1 VKEIGYSPEAYEKA
15 EYILSEYRRASVQK
29 LEERTIAVYEQIPEI
44 KETEEQITELGIE
57 LARSSLSG
65 KVSENEFTSLE
76 SRLAGLEKRKAD
88 LLASAGYPSDYLS
101 NASNCSLCHDTGYT
115 KGVMCSC
122 MKKILSEFD
131 LSVDIRQFG
140 FNDFRLDIYSEEII
154 PRYNVSPRNQM
165 KNVLDYCKNY
175 VETFSC
181 NSDNILMY
189 GGAGLGK
196 TFICNCIA
204 KELSDRG
211 YNVILSSAYNIFELV
226 SKNKFNYKADFST
239 DISRFYDCDLLIMD
253 DLGTEFTTEYT
264 ISALF
269 DIINQRMTQGKPT
282 VINANLSL
290 QDMSNRYS
298 DRIVSRL
305 LTFRH
310 LLFLG
315 NDIRAMNLK

>member
-1 VKEIGYSPEAYEKA
+1 MGYSPEAFEKA
-15 EYILSEYRRASVQK
+15 DYILSEYRRASARR
-29 LEERTIAVYEQIPEI
+29 LEERIQQTLKQLPLL
-44 KETEEQITELGIE
+44 EELDEKITAAGIE
-57 LARSSLSG
+57 LTRITLKPETSAESIKALENQLSSL
-65 KVSENEFTSLE
+65 
-76 SRLAGLEKRKAD
+76 EKQKRET
-88 LLASAGYPSDYLS
+88 LVSAGYPEDYLT
-101 NASNCSLCHDTGYT
+101 NASMCGLCHDTGFVN
-115 KGVMCSC
+115 GAMCVC
-122 MKKILSEFD
+122 MKKLLSEYELSGKIKTVSFD
-131 LSVDIRQFG
+131 
-140 FNDFRLDIYSEEII
+140 DFRLDVYSEEII
-154 PRYNVSPRNQM
+154 PKYNVSPRNQM
-165 KNVLDYCKNY
+165 KNVLDYCRKY
-175 VETFSC
+175 TETFSV

-196 TFICNCIA
+196 TFICNCMA

-211 YNVILSSAYNIFELV
+211 FNVILSSAYNIFELV

-253 DLGTEFTTEYT
+253 DLGTEFATEYT

-269 DIINQRMTQGKPT
+269 DIINQRLTVGKPT

-315 NDIRAMNLK
+315 NDIRAMNI